1 MAPRN
6 AKPKRPLPALLN
18 PELLPERSPDYEK
31 LISERRLGQTNLAV
45 RTNQVGTSNATKK
58 ENLGPLD
65 YAYLKIPFPENF
77 KGSEIHPHTA
87 KHGPPTS
94 YFLMRRSSDGYVSA
108 SGMFKAAFPWAKHS
122 EERAEKDYLK
132 TLDTASTEEVAGNIW
147 VAEATALQL
156 AEDYDIVPWIG
167 ALLDSAPVEKA
178 SESQNKIISTPP
190 KYVFTAN
197 DKTHLPP
204 PRSRASTP
212 ARRPGRP
219 PRASSPSK
227 SEKAVSPR
235 KQKMT
240 KAMKAESEANTKAA
254 AASLQDALKQATP
267 ALSDRTEEQEQEPR
281 TPRFEVH
288 ETTEVQGDI
297 ETTTM
302 NVKVDLPGGMAAQ
315 VPRQEQT
322 EEIIR
327 EAKAVVEAARKLD
340 GESSKGSKKRKAEEL
355 EEDSDD
361 EAGNQLQPAKKA
373 RVAEQQLKKER
384 VKNRA
389 LFGVAATLAIGAMIP
404 YMI

>member
-1 MAPRN
+1 
-6 AKPKRPLPALLN
+6 
-18 PELLPERSPDYEK
+18 
-31 LISERRLGQTNLAV
+31 
-45 RTNQVGTSNATKK
+45 
-58 ENLGPLD
+58 
-65 YAYLKIPFPENF
+65 
-77 KGSEIHPHTA
+77 
-87 KHGPPTS
+87 
-94 YFLMRRSSDGYVSA
+94 
-108 SGMFKAAFPWAKHS
+108 MFKAAFPWAKHS

-389 LFGVAATLAIGAMIP
+389 LFGVAATLAIG
-404 YMI
+404 